1 MFQHGTKRDGKSGG
15 VPSRSYDPGVRSVRT
30 GINGVG
36 VSAVGLG
43 ESPLMWHRFQPP
55 NL

>member
-1 MFQHGTKRDGKSGG
+1 MFRHGTERDGKSGG

-30 GINGVG
+30 GIDGVE
-36 VSAVGLG
+36 VRAVGSG
-43 ESPLMWHRFQPP
+43 ESPSMWPRFRPP

>member
-1 MFQHGTKRDGKSGG
+1 MFWHRTERDGKSGG
-15 VPSRSYDPGVRSVRT
+15 VPSRSYKPGVRSVRT

-36 VSAVGLG
+36 VSAVGSG
-43 ESPLMWHRFQPP
+43 ESPLMWHHFGLP

>member
-1 MFQHGTKRDGKSGG
+1 MSQQGTERDGKSGG
-15 VPSRSYDPGVRSVRT
+15 VLSMSYDPGVQSVRT

-36 VSAVGLG
+36 VSAIGSG
-43 ESPLMWHRFQPP
+43 ESPLMWHHFWPP